1 MRNCPKCGR
10 ANDVT
15 RKFCVRCGASLLA
28 AAETA
33 KPKTSAAVVPE
44 TGRVTTAAS
53 LRGTKEVE
61 EITEREE
68 MGGADETRDLLVGA
82 PRETEVIPS
91 ADEIPPET
99 TRDKGSAKIGEVES
113 EQGKEILKL
122 VMEKVKQAEARAKV
136 EAGTPKLDSS
146 VEVPEMAVTEEQAE
160 PLLPEREETVTTAS
174 LSAEIPS
181 VSKPR
186 DDETEGLVSSV
197 AAAEVST
204 TPDEY
209 LRDEKTRKIELDIKA
224 FSVERKQLQL
234 DMDKLRARLDPEVE
248 RYRAAADGK
257 RTRTESIERELR
269 LAKKE
274 WDEADKEYKNAESH
288 RKKELSAVE
297 KRIDEVDKRTKKAE
311 EAKKKRIE
319 EIEKEKQKLEEE
331 SKKT

>member
-1 MRNCPKCGR
+1 MRTCPKCGR

-15 RKFCVRCGASLLA
+15 RKFCVRCGASLFA

-53 LRGTKEVE
+53 LRGAREVE
-61 EITEREE
+61 ELTEREE
-68 MGGADETRDLLVGA
+68 PSGADETRDLTVGA
-82 PRETEVIPS
+82 PEETEVTPS
-91 ADEIPPET
+91 ADEMPPET
-99 TRDKGSAKIGEVES
+99 TRDKGSAKTTEVES

-136 EAGTPKLDSS
+136 EAGAPKLESS
-146 VEVPEMAVTEEQAE
+146 VGVTEMAATGEEAE
-160 PLLPEREETVTTAS
+160 PLLPEREELETAVGS
-174 LSAEIPS
+174 SAEKPS
-181 VSKPR
+181 ASEPK
-186 DDETEGLVSSV
+186 EEEIEGLVSS
-197 AAAEVST
+197 AAAAAASV

-209 LRDEKTRKIELDIKA
+209 LRDEKTRKIDLDIKA
-224 FSVERKQLQL
+224 LGLERKQLQS
-234 DMDKLRARLDPEVE
+234 DMDKLHARLDVEVE
-248 RYRAAADGK
+248 RYRTAVDAK
-257 RTRTESIERELR
+257 RTRAESIERELR

-297 KRIDEVDKRTKKAE
+297 KSIDDVGKRTRKAE
-311 EAKKKRIE
+311 EAKRKRIE
-319 EIEKEKQKLEEE
+319 EIEKQKLEEE